1 MAVGVG
7 GEILPETLEKMVD
20 NCGAIFVDIQALIRV
35 FDTNERVKLVG
46 LIKESGFYHLL
57 PFEKFLKVSSE
68 EALFMDME
76 KVGQRCCVVVTHGKD
91 GCGIYRKDGKI
102 KIEPFGANQMDPT
115 DGGDSFLGAFVGGL
129 VHGLGVHDAAFVG
142 HFFGS
147 LSVAR
152 IGLPKFDLRL
162 LLLSCLST
170 LGTVLSLTF

>member
-20 NCGAIFVDIQALIRV
+20 NCGAISVDIQALIRV
-35 FDTNERVKLVG
+35 FDTNDRVKLVG
-46 LIKESGFYHLL
+46 LIKESGFYHWL
-57 PFEKFLKVSSE
+57 PCVKFLKVSSE

-76 KVGQRCCVVVTHGKD
+76 KVRQW
-91 GCGIYRKDGKI
+91 CGNAWERWMRNLQERGKI

-115 DGGDSFLGAFVGGL
+115 GGGDSFLGGFVGAL

-142 HFFGS
+142 NFFGS
-147 LSVAR
+147 LSVAQ

-162 LLLSCLST
+162 LQD
-170 LGTVLSLTF
+170 

>member
-35 FDTNERVKLVG
+35 FDTNDRVKLVG

-57 PFEKFLKVSSE
+57 PCVKFLKVSSE

-76 KVGQRCCVVVTHGKD
+76 KVRQW
-91 GCGIYRKDGKI
+91 KDGKI

-115 DGGDSFLGAFVGGL
+115 GGGDSFLGGFVGAL

-142 HFFGS
+142 NFFGS
-147 LSVAR
+147 LSVAQ

-162 LLLSCLST
+162 LQVCFDQERRNSRSDR
-170 LGTVLSLTF
+170 GKEKVID